1 MYNKSTTKKTVECPV
16 CRAAGN
22 ADYIGHWVRDD
33 RGKVVCPTLLNQ
45 KCDSCGCKGHTPK
58 YCVVLKREVRIAKRS
73 DYEQTAPKKKQ
84 SKNTKKKNAFDLLC
98 VDSDS
103 EAEEPKKSVAKLS
116 PRPSSKRWADV
127 VSKPEPKKTEPKKPE
142 PKKTEP
148 KKQDNTVI
156 RVAAKKMPM
165 RWSEML
171 SDSESDED

>member
-1 MYNKSTTKKTVECPV
+1 MYKKSTTKKTVECPV
-16 CRAAGN
+16 CRAAGK

-45 KCDSCGCKGHTPK
+45 KCDHCGCKGHTPK
-58 YCVVLKREVRIAKRS
+58 YCVVLKREARISKRS

-84 SKNTKKKNAFDLLC
+84 SKNTKKKNTFDLLC

-103 EAEEPKKSVAKLS
+103 EAEEPKKSVAKPSS

-127 VSKPEPKKTEPKKPE
+127 VSNPEPKKQEKA
-142 PKKTEP
+142 
-148 KKQDNTVI
+148 VI
-156 RVAAKKMPM
+156 KVAAKKMPM
-165 RWSEML
+165 RWSDML